1 MKGKCMWIGGAGT
14 VSSVEGLRD
23 GDMGGLGEF

>member
-1 MKGKCMWIGGAGT
+1 MKGRCMWIGGAGT
-14 VSSVEGLRD
+14 VSVEGSRD